1 MIIFTP
7 RRLDYQTKHLQDELY
22 VVMRGSGTLLIQD
35 QSHAFR
41 EGDVLFVPASTEH
54 RFVDFTD
61 DLITW
66 AIFWRPPGANR
77 GQHLA
82 GVSKILLSQLIVSC
96 DSEGVAEKQG
106 SRRTTFCCSP
116 PSIKNPLAEHGDS
129 A

>member
-1 MIIFTP
+1 MPFA
-7 RRLDYQTKHLQDELY
+7 KEMSCSFLQAQSIVLSISP
-22 VVMRGSGTLLIQD
+22 MTLSPGQFSG
-35 QSHAFR
+35 
-41 EGDVLFVPASTEH
+41 
-54 RFVDFTD
+54 
-61 DLITW
+61 DL
-66 AIFWRPPGANR
+66 RGANR